1 MNNNAEIATYAPADK
16 WKADPVRGAFFLE
29 ERRAEIVGAL
39 ENAADVGF
47 AAIEEK
53 LAHDIEQLRKAA
65 GEKKSAIL
73 KTVEAARTR
82 PVMEIVRKYWNETPS
97 KMLDN
102 MIHNF
107 SPKVEP

>member
-1 MNNNAEIATYAPADK
+1 MASNVEMSPINPADK
-16 WKADPVRGAFFLE
+16 WKADPLRGAAFLE
-29 ERRAEIVGAL
+29 MRRAEIIEAL
-39 ENAADVGF
+39 EDAADVGF

-107 SPKVEP
+107 SPKVES

>member
-1 MNNNAEIATYAPADK
+1 MASNVEMSPNNPAEK
-16 WKADPVRGAFFLE
+16 WKADPRRGAAFLE
-29 ERRAEIVGAL
+29 MRRAEIIEAL
-39 ENAADVGF
+39 EDAADVGF

-65 GEKKSAIL
+65 AEKKSAIL

-97 KMLDN
+97 KMLEN